1 MRSKTQLKLNGPW
14 ERTTDRSRGLG
25 FSLMELILSMTL
37 AVVLVGTAAGIF
49 HGMIRYAAVEGRE
62 DEARANGR
70 LIMKRLA
77 KEIRLVG
84 LVASLD
90 ADGTSDDIDT
100 DVTGEAWADSVLDD
114 FEFASGTEL
123 IFTGDVDDDAFTETV
138 WIWRS
143 GLDLHATI
151 WEWSRDSVRWE
162 APVDRYLG
170 RNVERCIFL
179 YYDRDGNRVPVAGHL
194 GPLTAGERRRVTEV
208 EIVLVTRSDFEDTQR
223 TYYSSFPDGTYAY
236 DGYLRFWLTS
246 RIRGRNLWLG

>member
-1 MRSKTQLKLNGPW
+1 MRSETQPKPIMPGA
-14 ERTTDRSRGLG
+14 RTTDRLRGLG
-25 FSLMELILSMTL
+25 FSLLELILSMTL

-84 LVASLD
+84 LVAPLD
-90 ADGTSDDIDT
+90 ADGTSDDITT

-123 IFTGDVDDDAFTETV
+123 IFTGDADDDGLTETV

-143 GLDLHATI
+143 GLDLHATR
-151 WEWSRDSVRWE
+151 RDSVRWDS
-162 APVDRYLG
+162 PVDRYLG
-170 RNVERCIFL
+170 RNVERCIFR
-179 YYDRDGNRVPVAGHL
+179 YYDRQGLRVPVTGHL

-208 EIVLVTRSDFEDTQR
+208 EIVLVARSDFEDTQR